1 MVCMTK
7 NQFDSEMAKLQK
19 RNESIE
25 YHRKLRRERWKNIPK
40 FTLPS
45 TSKIVLIVSA
55 LLCVE
60 ILAFCQYMIVVTG
73 DTNALYA
80 MVGALFTFM
89 AVVLGYFV
97 KSTKE
102 NSAGGI
108 TFETAMATV
117 NNAVKRNTTEE
128 ISKETTEAV
137 G

>member
-7 NQFDSEMAKLQK
+7 QQFETELEKIQR
-19 RNESIE
+19 RNETIE
-25 YHRKLRRERWKNIPK
+25 YRRRLREERLKGVPK

-45 TSKIVLIVSA
+45 TSKIVLLVSA
-55 LLCVE
+55 ILCIE
-60 ILAFCQYMIVVTG
+60 ILAFCQYMILVTG

-108 TFETAMATV
+108 TYETAMASIV
-117 NNAVKRNTTEE
+117 GQPAPAPLTEP
-128 ISKETTEAV
+128 TEAV

>member
-1 MVCMTK
+1 MVCMTQE
-7 NQFDSEMAKLQK
+7 QFDSEMAKIQQ
-19 RNESIE
+19 RNQTREF
-25 YHRKLRRERWKNIPK
+25 RRRLRRERWGHIPK
-40 FTLPS
+40 FTKPS

-97 KSTKE
+97 KSTRE
-102 NSAGGI
+102 NTAGGI
-108 TFETAMATV
+108 IYESAMVGCTQPPVEAKQEETV
-117 NNAVKRNTTEE
+117 
-128 ISKETTEAV
+128 EAV

>member
-1 MVCMTK
+1 MVCMTQE
-7 NQFDSEMAKLQK
+7 QFDSELAKLKK
-19 RNESIE
+19 RNQTREF
-25 YHRKLRRERWKNIPK
+25 RRRLRHERWSHIPK

-97 KSTKE
+97 KSTRE
-102 NSAGGI
+102 NTAGGI
-108 TFETAMATV
+108 TYEAAMAGYAQPV
-117 NNAVKRNTTEE
+117 VPKQEE
-128 ISKETTEAV
+128 ATEAV

>member
-7 NQFDSEMAKLQK
+7 QQFETELEDIQR
-19 RNESIE
+19 RNETIE
-25 YHRKLRRERWKNIPK
+25 YRRRLRKERWKHIPK

-45 TSKIVLIVSA
+45 TSKIVLIVSGV
-55 LLCVE
+55 LCIE
-60 ILAFCQYMIVVTG
+60 ILVFCQYMIVVTG

-108 TFETAMATV
+108 TYETAMAGITSQAPPV
-117 NNAVKRNTTEE
+117 QTN
-128 ISKETTEAV
+128 EAV

>member
-7 NQFDSEMAKLQK
+7 QQFDTEMVKIQK
-19 RNESIE
+19 RNETIE
-25 YHRKLRRERWKNIPK
+25 YRRRLRQERWKNIPK
-40 FTLPS
+40 FTRPS

-55 LLCVE
+55 ILCVE

-108 TFETAMATV
+108 TYETAMAAYNQPKPTQT
-117 NNAVKRNTTEE
+117 AD
-128 ISKETTEAV
+128 TTEAV

>member
-7 NQFDSEMAKLQK
+7 NQFESEMAKIQK
-19 RNESIE
+19 RNETIE
-25 YHRKLRRERWKNIPK
+25 YRRRLRRERWKNVPK

-45 TSKIVLIVSA
+45 TSKIVLIVSGI
-55 LLCVE
+55 LCIE
-60 ILAFCQYMIVVTG
+60 ILAFCQYMILVTG

-108 TFETAMATV
+108 TFETAMAAFNSQSAPTQ
-117 NNAVKRNTTEE
+117 TT
-128 ISKETTEAV
+128 ETTEAV